1 MMEEGREDVMEEE
14 KEMRMEL
21 RVMREDIKAMRRSLK
36 EVEKLVRKGLTG
48 TREER
53 KDRRERGMERIK
65 GVRGESKEET
75 PKKLMLEKSRW
86 REERRKEVGWRTVEE
101 PTIGGKIREEDLM
114 EGRRE
119 ERRVKKRCGGKEKR
133 ERKWE
138 VVKKE
143 RWADADRSGVGW
155 WARERCTWT
164 QFK

>member
-1 MMEEGREDVMEEE
+1 M
-14 KEMRMEL
+14 
-21 RVMREDIKAMRRSLK
+21 KAMIRSLK
-36 EVEKLVRKGLTG
+36 EVEKLVREELTG

-65 GVRGESKEET
+65 GVGGESKEET

-86 REERRKEVGWRTVEE
+86 REEKRKKVGWRIVEE

-114 EGRRE
+114 EGRRRE

-138 VVKKE
+138 E
-143 RWADADRSGVGW
+143 
-155 WARERCTWT
+155 E
-164 QFK
+164 